1 MTENHPNRTAGHRP
15 ILSNRFCRNAASTVF
30 AAVAIFQAEGV
41 GAADTKSKPCE
52 QQGGPGASVALVG
65 APSVLLVRP
74 SHDAGVA
81 VGRLL
86 VRNEGTSPLLR
97 LCLSAHLTDYQEQ
110 PTTDGVELMGQK
122 DAQNNGCIVTATP
135 AVGGA
140 IQELVFTIKVDPKR
154 LPLAGTVIVGAAA
167 LTEVKKESNASSSSS
182 GQVPPEKCEM
192 NTKEISQ
199 AVVVTLGSS
208 VLTERRIIIVSTAAS
223 ILFLILTLSI
233 LWKHLKNP
241 MGASQWSFSSS
252 TATNIT
258 FLGTILGTAL
268 ASSALPDYL
277 HYMTKQ
283 GYIVTS
289 LLFSVVAGIAPVL
302 YNFCCKPFGA
312 SSTDPQQPDLR
323 GNVFLF
329 LLADSLTIWA
339 ATGQLVT
346 LSFMFA
352 EFVQRFLVPAIA
364 EYLAG
369 GIAIVSSCALM
380 VFCLRIAK
388 FYAKDHPARAGIAKE
403 ADMAGVGVLVAP
415 RWNAL

>member
-1 MTENHPNRTAGHRP
+1 
-15 ILSNRFCRNAASTVF
+15 
-30 AAVAIFQAEGV
+30 
-41 GAADTKSKPCE
+41 
-52 QQGGPGASVALVG
+52 
-65 APSVLLVRP
+65 
-74 SHDAGVA
+74 
-81 VGRLL
+81 
-86 VRNEGTSPLLR
+86 
-97 LCLSAHLTDYQEQ
+97 
-110 PTTDGVELMGQK
+110 
-122 DAQNNGCIVTATP
+122 
-135 AVGGA
+135 
-140 IQELVFTIKVDPKR
+140 
-154 LPLAGTVIVGAAA
+154 
-167 LTEVKKESNASSSSS
+167 
-182 GQVPPEKCEM
+182 
-192 NTKEISQ
+192 
-199 AVVVTLGSS
+199 
-208 VLTERRIIIVSTAAS
+208 
-223 ILFLILTLSI
+223 
-233 LWKHLKNP
+233 

-277 HYMTKQ
+277 HYKTKQ

-339 ATGQLVT
+339 ATGQLMT

-352 EFVQRFLVPAIA
+352 EFVPRSLVPAIA

-388 FYAKDHPARAGIAKE
+388 FYAKDHPARAGIAAKE
-403 ADMAGVGVLVAP
+403 ADVAGVGVVVA
-415 RWNAL
+415 RR